1 MKYHSGSS
9 ILGGFMRSNFSPGL
23 AGHSAT
29 NIERTPTTAIARQ
42 TSASKTLG
50 KNGTSSSDSSLFSLE
65 WLCNAMPPNH
75 EEVKRHQ
82 ENKQPRDQQNV
93 TGEEP
98 PECISIVSPP
108 ENAR

>member
-1 MKYHSGSS
+1 MPRIGLLRRTRKRRTMGGSRSG
-9 ILGGFMRSNFSPGL
+9 
-23 AGHSAT
+23 
-29 NIERTPTTAIARQ
+29 PTTASARL